1 MSDNS
6 SPDDQGNIM
15 VGELR
20 IVQYI
25 DGDGV
30 LSTVDLSQGP
40 GGAEL
45 EEEAYSQLLDWAH
58 AFTLAPK
65 VAAILANE

>member
-1 MSDNS
+1 MSDSS

-15 VGELR
+15 VAELR

-25 DGDGV
+25 DGDGT
-30 LSTVDLSQGP
+30 LNTVDLSQGP

-45 EEEAYSQLLDWAH
+45 EDEAYSQLLDWAH

-65 VAAILANE
+65 VAAILADE